1 VQYLTERGVVWSLMD
16 KKDVLRALLLL
27 DSRTSGNNE
36 AESDS
41 FIRNSLWQK
50 RIFYY
55 HTATGSKLYRMI
67 HIFG

>member
-1 VQYLTERGVVWSLMD
+1 LQYFTERDVVWSLID
-16 KKDVLRALLLL
+16 KKDVLWALLLL

-41 FIRNSLWQK
+41 FIRNSIQQK

-55 HTATGSKLYRMI
+55 HTATGSK
-67 HIFG
+67 